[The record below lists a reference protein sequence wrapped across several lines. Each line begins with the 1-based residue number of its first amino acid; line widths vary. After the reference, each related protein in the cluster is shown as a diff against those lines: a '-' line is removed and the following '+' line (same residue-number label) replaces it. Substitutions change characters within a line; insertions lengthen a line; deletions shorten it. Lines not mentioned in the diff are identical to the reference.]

1 MTIFSYHPCIRRP
14 RYGRP
19 CRNIATPFG
28 TEKLEWCDGK
38 KYEDMI
44 TRFRTIHERD
54 GRTDRQ
60 TPHDGIDRAYVKHRA
75 AKNNMYVF
83 RACTGWFK
91 N

>member
-1 MTIFSYHPCIRRP
+1 
-14 RYGRP
+14 
-19 CRNIATPFG
+19 
-28 TEKLEWCDGK
+28 
-38 KYEDMI
+38 MI